1 MPRVTME
8 LHRAAISWIQ
18 ANIEHSFPNWATP
31 GEVAELLDAYAEEE
45 QIPIERV
52 IEQIQEHALDAPGG
66 GAQQQGDLFDQSTG
80 YFD

>member
-1 MPRVTME
+1 MLTRE
-8 LHRAAISWIQ
+8 LHAAAISWIQ

-31 GEVAELLDAYAEEE
+31 GEVAEMLDAYAEEE

-52 IEQIQEHALDAPGG
+52 IEEIQEHGLADAPGG
-66 GAQQQGDLFDQSTG
+66 GGQQQGDLFDQRTAG